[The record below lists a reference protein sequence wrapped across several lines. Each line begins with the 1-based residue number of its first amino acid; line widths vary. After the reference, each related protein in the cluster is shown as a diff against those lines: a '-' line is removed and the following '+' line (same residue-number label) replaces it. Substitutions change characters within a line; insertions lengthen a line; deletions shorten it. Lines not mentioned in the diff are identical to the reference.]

1 MQCVFYIHLQENA
14 IHSCSFMSDKLNT
27 QRSAEVLYEIF
38 HSKYLLQN
46 VSLRRLALKTLGKD
60 LYIPRDYIFSYIM

>member
-38 HSKYLLQN
+38 YSKYLLQN
-46 VSLRRLALKTLGKD
+46 MYGYRR
-60 LYIPRDYIFSYIM
+60 